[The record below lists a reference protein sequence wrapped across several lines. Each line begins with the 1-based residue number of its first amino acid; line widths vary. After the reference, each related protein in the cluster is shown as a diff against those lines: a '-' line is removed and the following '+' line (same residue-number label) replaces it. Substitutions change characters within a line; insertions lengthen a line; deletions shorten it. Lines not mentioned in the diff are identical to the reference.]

1 MEKLAAMKLTPAY
14 VFDLDVLKTRICKI
28 RETLGNR
35 HGICFAMK
43 ANSFLVRPLL
53 NLVDKLEVCSPGEFR
68 ICERLSVPVERVVL
82 SGVNKEEEEILRV
95 AGHYQGKGTYTI
107 ESVSHLQI
115 LNRCACRCGC
125 KLRVLLRISS
135 GNQFGV
141 DPDAAGKIIR
151 SRSAY
156 PNLEFAGIQQ
166 YTGTQKKK
174 SKKIAAELE
183 ELDMLL
189 KRWQEEYGYEAE
201 ELEYGPG
208 LFVPYFRNEEKKAG
222 EDELKELAEM
232 LERLNFRGKITLEMG
247 RYLTADCG
255 YFFTR
260 VVDCKENFGEKY
272 AIVDGGIHHMTY
284 YGQSMAMKLPHC
296 GHIAAD
302 RDKAGILDRHEELWN
317 ICGSLC
323 TSGDMLA
330 KKMPFTNLA
339 IHDILVF
346 ENLGAYSV
354 TEAMYLFLSRDMP
367 KVYFYSKEAGVT
379 LVRDTIS
386 THLWNGEI

>member
-82 SGVNKEEEEILRV
+82 SGVNKEGGGNP
-95 AGHYQGKGTYTI
+95 AGGRALSGKGTYTI

-232 LERLNFRGKITLEMG
+232 LERLNFRGK
-247 RYLTADCG
+247 
-255 YFFTR
+255 
-260 VVDCKENFGEKY
+260 
-272 AIVDGGIHHMTY
+272 
-284 YGQSMAMKLPHC
+284 S
-296 GHIAAD
+296 
-302 RDKAGILDRHEELWN
+302 LW
-317 ICGSLC
+317 
-323 TSGDMLA
+323 
-330 KKMPFTNLA
+330 KW
-339 IHDILVF
+339 
-346 ENLGAYSV
+346 
-354 TEAMYLFLSRDMP
+354 
-367 KVYFYSKEAGVT
+367 GV
-379 LVRDTIS
+379 I
-386 THLWNGEI
+386 